1 MDTATLLQAMY
12 KAFRENR
19 LAEALS
25 YLDDD
30 FKLSIRLPDDG
41 IPDQDRPRSKAEAAL
56 LFRKFADRFDLIGH
70 EPGLI
75 IVSGTS
81 ASAQPELV
89 MRHRLTGKTLAARFK
104 HTWRIVDGKARE
116 LAVEYDVP
124 QIQDFL
130 RSVGEEA
137 F

>member
-1 MDTATLLQAMY
+1 MDNATLLQAIY

-41 IPDQDRPRSKAEAAL
+41 VPDQDRPRSKAEAAL

-75 IVSGTS
+75 IVTDTS
-81 ASAQPELV
+81 ASVQPELV
-89 MRHRLTGKTLAARFK
+89 MRHRMTGKTLTAKLR
-104 HTWRIVDGKARE
+104 HTWRIADGKARE

-124 QIQDFL
+124 QIQAFL